1 MVRSELSFLIVLL
14 IVICYIIFSL
24 RYTLNKYEAVKLPIP
39 VISYEDGSMT
49 EATSA
54 MPLAPHQHYVS
65 NITWNVYGGNKV
77 LQFQSQISNKNIV
90 SLQNEQT
97 KKLLDNVSLDF
108 QKNMLLATPLSCYPD
123 KEGFFPK
130 KYEKFLIVLD
140 EYAKRYRTMTSDT
153 RTLVWQCPGNQ
164 LCGGFADRLKG
175 ITFSLLLAIFSN
187 RRLILDWESSAESV
201 HLHPNMI
208 KWTDHYLHDLLNG
221 KPAGNN
227 KTIPHMVKVSV
238 MEGGRYP
245 YVGMSV
251 KDWQK
256 HLTTIA
262 GNERLFVMIT
272 NIEVSLVSKLSQTN
286 QKWLSDG
293 FKLAGLSQLSNHE
306 LDDILG
312 IVFRY
317 LFKLDNVIIQEF
329 SRAKQALQLTNQS
342 YVGLHL
348 RTGFSGVKTAH
359 DTWAGHPK
367 ILKGRQRWKAA
378 LRCAVTTADKF
389 LGKKSLVFLAA
400 DSNVVKEMAINT
412 FGGRFRTLNNY
423 LVHLDTMNRRV
434 KPGKHEKEGAIFAL
448 VDILLLAESYA
459 QVRGASGY
467 SWVAGLLCGPL
478 PNEHLIDSVTCKTD
492 DLNVIHI

>member
-1 MVRSELSFLIVLL
+1 MARSELLFLLVLL
-14 IVICYIIFSL
+14 IVICYIIFTF
-24 RYTLNKYEAVKLPIP
+24 RYTANKNKLVKLPIP
-39 VISYEDGSMT
+39 VISYEDGSVT
-49 EATSA
+49 ETTPAAS
-54 MPLAPHQHYVS
+54 LAPSQHYDS
-65 NITWNVYGGNKV
+65 NIIWNVYRGSKV
-77 LQFQSQISNKNIV
+77 LQFQSQISNKSIV
-90 SLQNEQT
+90 TLQNEQT
-97 KKLLDNVSLDF
+97 NKLLDKVSLDF
-108 QKNMLLATPLSCYPD
+108 QKKLLLGTPLSCYPD

-140 EYAKRYRTMTSDT
+140 DYVKRHRTMTSDT
-153 RTLVWQCPGNQ
+153 RTLVWQCPGSQ

-187 RRLILDWESSAESV
+187 RRLILDWESSAERV
-201 HLHPNMI
+201 HLQPNMI
-208 KWTDHYLHDLLNG
+208 KWTDQYLHDVLNG
-221 KPAGNN
+221 KPGGNRAM
-227 KTIPHMVKVSV
+227 PHMVKISV
-238 MEGGRYP
+238 MEGGKYP
-245 YVGMSV
+245 YVSMSI
-251 KDWQK
+251 KDWNK

-262 GNERLFVMIT
+262 GNESLFVMIT
-272 NIEVSLVSKLSQTN
+272 NMEVSLVSKLSQTN

-329 SRAKQALQLTNQS
+329 SRAKQALKLTNQP
-342 YVGLHL
+342 YVGVHL

-359 DTWAGHPK
+359 DAWAGHPK
-367 ILKGRQRWKAA
+367 ILKGRRRWKAA

-389 LGKKSLVFLAA
+389 LGKKSLIFLAA
-400 DSNVVKEMAINT
+400 DSNIVKEMAVNT

-434 KPGKHEKEGAIFAL
+434 KPGQHEKEGAIFAL
-448 VDILLLAESYA
+448 VDMLLLAESYA

-478 PNEHLIDSVTCKTD
+478 PNEHLIDCVTCKTD